1 MPQDPGRPAGGLD
14 QVGPTITFLFPTII
28 LLQVEDMPRGQTGGD
43 WYKSMWPT
51 VGLEDTQVRITIS
64 TLVLLV
70 TIFTLDLNFRT
81 VNGQEKESTSRGALY
96 AGGHL
101 H

>member
-1 MPQDPGRPAGGLD
+1 
-14 QVGPTITFLFPTII
+14 
-28 LLQVEDMPRGQTGGD
+28 
-43 WYKSMWPT
+43 MWPT

-81 VNGQEKESTSRGALY
+81 VNGQEEESTSRGALY